1 MRALNLDFAHRRR
14 PAPLAW
20 LALVASLALATDAAI
35 HRAALADEL
44 ERAEQSAL
52 AMAGDSA
59 TRRARA
65 PDPALAR
72 DSKRAEQVMQRLALP
87 WDELFRAVEA
97 AGTERV
103 ALLALQPDSRRR
115 ELNITGEAADFAS
128 MLAYVERLGK
138 SSPLHGVHLL
148 RHETRQDDPQ
158 HPILFTVAARW
169 VGSEP

>member
-20 LALVASLALATDAAI
+20 LALAVSLALATDAAL
-35 HRAALADEL
+35 HRAALADDV

-52 AMAGDSA
+52 AMASDSA
-59 TRRARA
+59 ARRARA

-72 DSKRAEQVMQRLALP
+72 DTKRAEQVMQRLALP
-87 WDELFRAVEA
+87 WDELFGAVES

-115 ELNITGEAADFAS
+115 ELNISGEAADFAS
-128 MLAYVERLGK
+128 MLAYVDRLGK
-138 SSPLHGVHLL
+138 SGALHGVHLV

-158 HPILFTVAARW
+158 HPIQFTVAARW

>member
-1 MRALNLDFAHRRR
+1 MKALNLDFARRRR

-20 LALVASLALATDAAI
+20 LALAASLALATDAML
-35 HRAALADEL
+35 HRAALAEEL
-44 ERAEQSAL
+44 ERAERSAL
-52 AMAGDSA
+52 AMASDPA
-59 TRRARA
+59 ARRART
-65 PDPALAR
+65 PDPALTR
-72 DSKRAEQVMQRLALP
+72 DTKRAEQVMQRLALP
-87 WDELFRAVEA
+87 WDELFRAVES

-115 ELNITGEAADFAS
+115 ELNISGEAADFAS
-128 MLAYVERLGK
+128 MLAYVDRLGK
-138 SSPLHGVHLL
+138 SSALRGVHLV